1 MRLAFIRGARGNQEI
16 RVPAQLNQCGPAKR
30 INVGIVSCHTLA
42 AHHLSEIIARNP
54 NMSPFILADGAMS
67 ACVLP
72 QDGRC
77 VILIDLWNLPLPF
90 SEYLDAFTAAIP
102 DCVFLALDRERD
114 GVDVARLLQA
124 GFAGFIT
131 HEEALNLLGT
141 AVNAVEEGHV
151 WTSPE
156 VINIYMKLTSQRTAA
171 LRGGVEVLTIRE
183 SQVLDLLRKR
193 YSNREMASLL
203 HISES
208 TVKFHVSNVLM
219 KLNVT
224 KRRHLVDQQIVGGAT
239 EGIHRDP
246 VPA

>member
-1 MRLAFIRGARGNQEI
+1 MRLAFIRGNRGNQEV
-16 RVPAQLNQCGPAKR
+16 RVPAQLNQRGPAKP
-30 INVGIVSCHTLA
+30 IYVGIVSCHSLA
-42 AHHLSEIIARNP
+42 AHHLREIIDRNP
-54 NMSPFILADGAMS
+54 NMSSFILMDGAMS
-67 ACVLP
+67 ESVVP

-77 VILIDLWNLPLPF
+77 VILIDLWSLPLPF
-90 SEYLDAFTAAIP
+90 SEYLDLFTAAIP
-102 DCVFLALDRERD
+102 GCIFLALDRARND
-114 GVDVARLLQA
+114 VDIARLLQA
-124 GFAGFIT
+124 GFAGFIA
-131 HEEALNLLGT
+131 HEEALSVLGT
-141 AVNAVEEGHV
+141 AIQAVEEGQV
-151 WTSPE
+151 WTSSE

-203 HISES
+203 RISES

-224 KRRHLVDQQIVGGAT
+224 KRRHLVDREIVGGAN
-239 EGIHRDP
+239 EGHRDP

>member
-1 MRLAFIRGARGNQEI
+1 MRLTFIREKRGNQDI
-16 RVPAQLNQCGPAKR
+16 RVPAQLNQCGPAKQ
-30 INVGIVSCHTLA
+30 IHVGIVSCHSLA

-54 NMSPFILADGAMS
+54 NMSSFILLDGAMS
-67 ACVLP
+67 ACEVP
-72 QDGRC
+72 QGGRC

-90 SEYLDAFTAAIP
+90 SEYLDAFTAEIP
-102 DCVFLALDRERD
+102 SCVFLALDRERN
-114 GVDVARLLQA
+114 GVDIARLLQA

-131 HEEALNLLGT
+131 HEEAVSLLGT
-141 AVNAVEEGHV
+141 AIQAVEEGQV

-156 VINIYMKLTSQRTAA
+156 VINIYMKLTSQRTGS

-224 KRRHLVDQQIVGGAT
+224 KRRHLADQQIVGGAN

>member
-1 MRLAFIRGARGNQEI
+1 MRLAFIRGNRGSQKV
-16 RVPAQLNQCGPAKR
+16 RVPVRLIQCGPAKR
-30 INVGIVSCHTLA
+30 IYVGIVSCHSLA
-42 AHHLSEIIARNP
+42 AHHLSEIINRNP
-54 NMSPFILADGAMS
+54 NMSSFILMDGEMGAS
-67 ACVLP
+67 VVP

-77 VILIDLWNLPLPF
+77 VVLIDLWSLPLPF

-102 DCVFLALDRERD
+102 GCVFLALDRARN

-131 HEEALNLLGT
+131 HEEALSLLGT

-171 LRGGVEVLTIRE
+171 FRGGVEVLTIRE

-203 HISES
+203 RISES

-224 KRRHLVDQQIVGGAT
+224 KRRHLVDRESVGGAN

>member
-1 MRLAFIRGARGNQEI
+1 VRLAFIRGNRRGQDV
-16 RVPAQLNQCGPAKR
+16 RVPAQLNQCGAVKR
-30 INVGIVSCHTLA
+30 IYVGIVSCHSLA

-54 NMSPFILADGAMS
+54 NMSSFILMDGAMS

-102 DCVFLALDRERD
+102 GCVFLALDRARN

-131 HEEALNLLGT
+131 HEEALSHLGT

-156 VINIYMKLTSQRTAA
+156 VINIYMKLTSQRAAA

-224 KRRHLVDQQIVGGAT
+224 KRRHLVDRQIVGGAN